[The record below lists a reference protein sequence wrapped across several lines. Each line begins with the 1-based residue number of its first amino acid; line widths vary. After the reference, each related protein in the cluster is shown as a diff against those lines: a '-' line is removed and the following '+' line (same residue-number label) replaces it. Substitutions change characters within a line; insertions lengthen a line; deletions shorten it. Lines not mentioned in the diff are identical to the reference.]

1 MGPIEA
7 GNGISQIL
15 MILCV
20 YVGLAIRTT
29 FWAKISAIEVPL
41 PLQRV
46 LCKKGL
52 FWQKFHWQGT
62 EFKKC
67 LDLCAP
73 LDLSSQVKLAIYDR
87 YMTLACYNKT
97 LTLVIS
103 VTSFLYLL
111 LNFGKIFIFR
121 HFQKL

>member
-7 GNGISQIL
+7 GNDIPQIL

-20 YVGLAIRTT
+20 YVGLVMGTT

-41 PLQRV
+41 PWQRV
-46 LCKKGL
+46 LCKNGH
-52 FWQKFHWQGT
+52 FGQKFHWQGT

-73 LDLSSQVKLAIYDR
+73 LDLSNQVKLAIYDR

-103 VTSFLYLL
+103 VTSFLYFL
-111 LNFGKIFIFR
+111 LNFSKIFIFR